1 MKRLI
6 TEFNVTPNSE
16 MVQTDLIQKAIDECA
31 KENVVLEFV
40 PGTYNTGTLFL
51 RTNTSINL
59 LEDAVI
65 SGSDNMEDYPDNEAS
80 FVDAVNQKRGKAL
93 IIAYRAED
101 IKITGEGKIF
111 GNGTVLLESTRP
123 FLVRIVESKNVKIQ
137 GVSLCDAAA
146 WCLHINGSSN
156 VLVDGITIDSRVNAN
171 NDGIDIDASNHITI
185 KNSHIMSGDDGICLK
200 ATMDCPCEYINVENC
215 KVLSGWA
222 GFKIGTESVGD
233 IRHISVK
240 NCYFYDVV
248 GGGIKIVPTDGANVE
263 DVIIENIEMSN
274 CTGPIFIAL
283 GERLREYAGVGRKTL
298 STIKDVKIVNVKAD
312 VVSAPIRGE
321 YLGEIW
327 GNAIGGI
334 IISGTKLNFIKNLT
348 LKNIEAALP
357 GGVTDYVEHEVIY
370 IADKYPEFHMMD
382 TVPAKGL
389 YLRNIE
395 NSEVSD
401 FKLSFKAEDV
411 RKLYHIEDCNDL
423 KVENINEVH

>member
-6 TEFNVTPNSE
+6 TEFDVTPNSE
-16 MVQTDLIQKAIDECA
+16 LVQTDLIQKAIDECA
-31 KENVVLEFV
+31 KENTVLEFV
-40 PGTYNTGTLFL
+40 AGRYKTGTLFL
-51 RTNTSINL
+51 RSNTKIHL
-59 LEDAVI
+59 LDNAVI
-65 SGSDNMEDYPDNEAS
+65 FGSDNMEDYPDNEAS

-93 IIAYRAED
+93 VISYRAENVV
-101 IKITGEGKIF
+101 ISGEGKIF
-111 GNGTVLLESTRP
+111 GNGSTLLEATRP
-123 FLVRIVESKNVKIQ
+123 FLVRIVESKNVKIE

-146 WCLHINGSSN
+146 WCLHINGSSD
-156 VLVDGITIDSRVNAN
+156 VLIDGITINSDVNAN
-171 NDGIDIDASNHITI
+171 NDGIDIDASNHITV

-200 ATMDCPCEYINVENC
+200 ATMDCACEYINIENC
-215 KVLSGWA
+215 KVSSGWA

-263 DVIIENIEMSN
+263 DVVIENIEMSN

-283 GERLREYAGVGRKTL
+283 GERLRKYAGVGRNTL
-298 STIKDVKIVNVKAD
+298 STIKDIRIENIKAD
-312 VVSAPIRGE
+312 VISAPIRGE

-334 IISGTKLNFIKNLT
+334 IISGTKKNFIKNLT
-348 LKNIEAALP
+348 LKNIEATLP
-357 GGVTDYVEHEVIY
+357 GGVTDYAEHEVIY
-370 IADKYPEFHMMD
+370 IGEKYPEFHMMD
-382 TVPAKGL
+382 TVPAKGV

-395 NSEVSD
+395 NSEISD
-401 FKLSFKAEDV
+401 FKLSFKTGDV

-423 KVENINEVH
+423 TVENISEVN